1 MDDRTHTSAR
11 RLADELGTS
20 PPRVTR
26 AARRLG
32 IATGSRGVSSAFTAE
47 QVARLRGALGVDAP
61 VDGLTSI
68 QARAL
73 AALARAPRGLP
84 STRALARRA
93 GVSPT
98 SAGRAV
104 KALERQRLVRRE
116 ERFLPGRRA
125 RRTELLYADLTSPRW
140 SSIAPRLAWVRP
152 PADDALPAPDRR
164 VPPRLLHLF
173 WNTAPSQLDVEKAGA
188 YIARRLISTGDV
200 DGLAWGSLHLS
211 AFDWRDAAEARGLD
225 DATRALARNMAR
237 VAR

>member
-1 MDDRTHTSAR
+1 MDDTIPTSAR
-11 RLADELGTS
+11 QLADQLGTS

-47 QVARLRGALGVDAP
+47 QVVRLRDALGVDAP
-61 VDGLTSI
+61 VDGLTMI

-93 GVSPT
+93 GLSPT

-104 KALERQRLVRRE
+104 KALERERLIRRE
-116 ERFLPGRRA
+116 ERLLPGRRA

-140 SSIAPRLAWVRP
+140 ASIAPQLARVRP
-152 PADDALPAPDRR
+152 PASREPLRDRR

-188 YIARRLISTGDV
+188 YIARRLISTGDI
-200 DGLAWGSLHLS
+200 DGLAWGSVHLR
-211 AFDWRDAAEARGLD
+211 AADWRDAAQARGLD
-225 DATRALARNMAR
+225 DATRALARNLAR